1 MSVTMISVMIL
12 TETILLDSGVLQYEF
27 TRKAVKNINLRI
39 KHDGTVHVSAPR
51 TVTKCEAEAF
61 IRQKEAFIRAAQAKF
76 AAMPSVCRE
85 PKLFSDGTII
95 PILGEPKTV
104 RILTAAL
111 HESVEISGD
120 RLLIAMRPNAK
131 KEHARYLLESYI
143 RNRFVEQIVEICRK
157 EFPRFAAVESD
168 LVFPKITVRRM
179 TSRYGSCNASKR
191 AVTFNTLLYL
201 CPPELTEYVV
211 CHEFTHFFVQNHSAD
226 FYACFARFMPD
237 WNERKKALTAF
248 ALENGIFELFDK

>member
-1 MSVTMISVMIL
+1 MISVMIL

-39 KHDGTVHVSAPR
+39 KRDGTVHVSAPR
-51 TVTKCEAEAF
+51 TVTKREAEAF
-61 IRQKEAFIRAAQAKF
+61 IRQKFIRAAQAKF
-76 AAMPSVCRE
+76 AAMPSVCQE
-85 PKLFSDGTII
+85 PKLISDGTIL
-95 PILGEPKTV
+95 PILGKVKTV

-157 EFPRFAAVESD
+157 EFPRFAAVKPD

-179 TSRYGSCNASKR
+179 TSRYGSCNACS
-191 AVTFNTLLYL
+191 NL
-201 CPPELTEYVV
+201 
-211 CHEFTHFFVQNHSAD
+211 
-226 FYACFARFMPD
+226 
-237 WNERKKALTAF
+237 
-248 ALENGIFELFDK
+248 

>member
-1 MSVTMISVMIL
+1 MISVMIL
-12 TETILLDSGVLQYEF
+12 TETILLDSGVLQYEL

-39 KHDGTVHVSAPR
+39 KRDGTVHVSAPR
-51 TVTKCEAEAF
+51 TVTKREAEAF

-85 PKLFSDGTII
+85 PKL
-95 PILGEPKTV
+95 
-104 RILTAAL
+104 ILTAAL

-143 RNRFVEQIVEICRK
+143 RNKFAEQIVEICRK
-157 EFPRFAAVESD
+157 EFPRFAAVKPD

-191 AVTFNTLLYL
+191 SVTFNTLLYL

-248 ALENGIFELFDK
+248 VLENGIFELFDE